1 MLNAVVRGHGE
12 YHNNSGIKGE
22 KGNHWCSIILTE
34 VYSLGMKGQVES
46 DEWNKAEGRM
56 GADEFVVGQEVEGI

>member
-1 MLNAVVRGHGE
+1 M
-12 YHNNSGIKGE
+12 
-22 KGNHWCSIILTE
+22 
-34 VYSLGMKGQVES
+34 GMKGQEVES